1 MEKQKRYLTN
11 KINKGKFMT
20 IYGMIIGAITFLVI
34 GIFHPLVINGKYH
47 FGTKLWPVFLCTGIV
62 LCAVLL
68 FVKNTVLSAAL
79 GVTAFSCF
87 WSILELFKQK
97 KRVERGWFPK
107 KRNNSASLERQE
119 KVESLFQF
127 RYGK

>member
-20 IYGMIIGAITFLVI
+20 IYGIIIGAITFLVI
-34 GIFHPLVINGKYH
+34 GIFHPIVIYVEYH
-47 FGTKLWPVFLCTGIV
+47 SGTKLWPIFVCTGIV
-62 LCAVLL
+62 LCAVSL
-68 FVKNTVLSAAL
+68 FVKNIVLSTTL

-107 KRNNSASLERQE
+107 KQNNAASLERQE
-119 KVESLFQF
+119 KAGPLFKFQ
-127 RYGK
+127 YGK